1 MKRALEL
8 IPTPAKVLAASV
20 FVIIAGLFSWLAGS
34 HWIPELAGVGGV
46 VIGAFAAAFVL
57 LAGYVYADARRR
69 GMPPVAWTALV
80 VLVPNALGFVFYFVL
95 RKPLVHSCSRCH
107 ADVPPD
113 AAFCPRCGQP
123 QSSAPTPEA
132 PQLI

>member
-20 FVIIAGLFSWLAGS
+20 FVIIAGLFSWLVRG
-34 HWIPELAGVGGV
+34 HWIPGSAAGGGV
-46 VIGAFAAAFVL
+46 VTGAFAAAFVL
-57 LAGYVYADARRR
+57 LVGYVYADARRR

-95 RKPLVHSCSRCH
+95 RKPLVHPCPRCH
-107 ADVPPD
+107 SAVPQD

-123 QSSAPTPEA
+123 QSSAPA
-132 PQLI
+132 PDAAQLI